1 MFFKLK
7 FKTIA
12 IAAVIASLL
21 LVGLNYS
28 EAASITSLSVSA
40 NTDWGGG
47 SDFYASLS
55 ADEDIRYINWYV
67 KQTYPADEA
76 DKDYKHVHTSMHST
90 GTQSVYVYLGSFDGH
105 IKIAEHDIKAEVTFE
120 DASDSSTTS
129 TSVYQP
135 VFKGGY
141 KQTGIHGYSELTAHY
156 YDGSYIV
163 MDGFAWAYNGTG
175 GNASGSGRFRHT
187 AINKNLDE
195 LEKDLPGDTIEQGET
210 YGYGTSYW
218 ALTLIISAGHSRK
231 VTSGIVMRIFG
242 S

>member
-1 MFFKLK
+1 MFYKK
-7 FKTIA
+7 FTTIA

-21 LVGLNYS
+21 LIGVLNNSY
-28 EAASITSLSVSA
+28 AASITSLSVSA

-135 VFKGGY
+135 VFKGRLQTNGY
-141 KQTGIHGYSELTAHY
+141 PWLLRTDRSL
-156 YDGSYIV
+156 
-163 MDGFAWAYNGTG
+163 
-175 GNASGSGRFRHT
+175 
-187 AINKNLDE
+187 L
-195 LEKDLPGDTIEQGET
+195 
-210 YGYGTSYW
+210 
-218 ALTLIISAGHSRK
+218 
-231 VTSGIVMRIFG
+231 
-242 S
+242 